1 MIRNLTEDHVADAY
15 RRLAPHFPS
24 FCGCDS
30 CHNDVLIFALNRLPA
45 RYVASDEG
53 KAVTEFQLEKGQN
66 RADIDRTLIEG
77 FKTVALSPR
86 CDEAEP
92 QTL

>member
-1 MIRNLTEDHVADAY
+1 MIRNLTEDRVTEAY
-15 RRLAPHFPS
+15 RRLAAHFPS
-24 FCGCDS
+24 FCGCDR
-30 CHNDVLIFALNRLPA
+30 CRNDVLIFALNRLPP

-66 RADIDRTLIEG
+66 RADIDRTLING
-77 FKTVALSPR
+77 FQTVAMAPR
-86 CDEAEP
+86 CGKVKP

>member
-1 MIRNLTEDHVADAY
+1 MIRNLTEDRVTEAY
-15 RRLAPHFPS
+15 RRLSAHFPS

-30 CHNDVLIFALNRLPA
+30 CRNDVLIFALNRLPP

-66 RADIDRTLIEG
+66 RADIDRTLIDG
-77 FKTVALSPR
+77 FKTVAMAPR
-86 CDEAEP
+86 CGKVKP

>member
-1 MIRNLTEDHVADAY
+1 MIRNLAEDRVTEAY
-15 RRLAPHFPS
+15 RRLAAHFPS

-30 CHNDVLIFALNRLPA
+30 CRNDVLIFALNRLPP

-53 KAVTEFQLEKGQN
+53 KAVTEFQLEKDQN
-66 RADIDRTLIEG
+66 RADIDRTLIDG
-77 FKTVALSPR
+77 FKTVAMGPR
-86 CDEAEP
+86 CGKVKP

>member
-1 MIRNLTEDHVADAY
+1 MIRNLTEDHVTEAY
-15 RRLAPHFPS
+15 RRLDSHFPN
-24 FCGCDS
+24 FCGCES
-30 CHNDVLIFALNRLPA
+30 CRNDVLIFALNRLPA

-77 FKTVALSPR
+77 FKMVAMSPR
-86 CDEAEP
+86 CGKAEP

>member
-1 MIRNLTEDHVADAY
+1 MIRNLTEDHVAEAY
-15 RRLAPHFPS
+15 RRIGSHFPS
-24 FCGCDS
+24 FCGCES
-30 CHNDVLIFALNRLPA
+30 CRNDVLIFALNRLPA

-53 KAVTEFQLEKGQN
+53 KAVTEFQLEKVQN

-77 FKTVALSPR
+77 FKSVATSPR
-86 CDEAEP
+86 CGKAEA